1 MNSVDNT
8 TATTTVK
15 RGRKPKV
22 VEPVVAVVDDEEE
35 EVEVEEEEEVSE
47 IEEEEELSDIEEDE
61 EEEEDEQT
69 DEGIDEEVAELERKL
84 EEARM
89 KKRQKEVKSR
99 LADRA
104 GEVVKAF
111 VDMVNADIDYNLEI
125 MNKHRRENEAFE
137 KKLKML
143 ERVSNWSV
151 GEVFDTENN
160 EAVMKWFCDNEPDF
174 ANDYLFKDEDK
185 PKKNTS
191 KSSEKSE
198 KSEKS
203 DNKKGTRTVI
213 DRKKTL
219 ELLKNKMVFRASALH
234 KTDKSNRVEMDLVFD
249 AKRKVFVSRYTK
261 KVYNL
266 LQDANRE
273 WCGMRGLDKL
283 GNAWEDFK
291 ALNLTNG
298 DTRSIRDINDDNWIE
313 DSISNNYIDEKF
325 QF

>member
-1 MNSVDNT
+1 MNPVDNT
-8 TATTTVK
+8 TTTTTVK

-35 EVEVEEEEEVSE
+35 E
-47 IEEEEELSDIEEDE
+47 LSDIE

-111 VDMVNADIDYNLEI
+111 VDMMMVDTDYNLEI
-125 MNKHRRENEAFE
+125 MNKLSRENELIE

-143 ERVSNWSV
+143 QRVSNWSV
-151 GEVFDTENN
+151 GEAFDTDNN
-160 EAVMKWFCDNEPDF
+160 EEVMKWFCDNEPDF

-191 KSSEKSE
+191 ESSE

-249 AKRKVFVSRYTK
+249 AKRKVFVSRHTK

-291 ALNLTNG
+291 ALNLTKG

-313 DSISNNYIDEKF
+313 DSISSVYIDEKF